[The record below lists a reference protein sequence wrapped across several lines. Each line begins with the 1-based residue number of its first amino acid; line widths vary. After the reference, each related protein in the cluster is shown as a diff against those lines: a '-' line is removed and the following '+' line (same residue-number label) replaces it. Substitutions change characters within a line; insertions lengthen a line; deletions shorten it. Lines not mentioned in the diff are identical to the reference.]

1 MYTNRP
7 LRALRSSPLAAL
19 ALLLAPLAIAGC
31 DAQEFGDNGDISF
44 RPGGGWGCTHC
55 GIVLGNSPNING
67 ADLSD
72 INLDGANTSG
82 IKLKMGTTPGNRPF
96 RLEVD
101 PDSES
106 FIGINP
112 QDPDDVLIKGAGFVG
127 AKIVLEMPGAV
138 DVALEITDYDDE
150 IESWA
155 QGGATLTAYRAI
167 YLSNNQYQSLCPSTS
182 PENQAFT
189 LILGETYKRG
199 TGAQTGITA
208 IEKTP
213 RSVTIACVGEAAAK
227 MKLMDF
233 HPLSNRGADV
243 DERMAT
249 LRMITADYCGDG
261 TPYTASGIPVAWRD
275 AAELVQPP
283 TSEDVLEAMWT
294 ADGARCLDTP
304 RLTSLDLIHCQVP
317 ACEDDRSFLSDDVW
331 RTMLPY

>member
-1 MYTNRP
+1 MYTNRSF
-7 LRALRSSPLAAL
+7 RALRSSPLAAL
-19 ALLLAPLAIAGC
+19 ALLLPLAIAGC
-31 DAQEFGDNGDISF
+31 DAHEFADEGEISF

-55 GIVLGNSPNING
+55 TIVLGNSPNING

-72 INLDGANTSG
+72 INLDGTNTSG

-101 PDSES
+101 TASES

-112 QDPDDVLIKGAGFVG
+112 QDPEDILIKGAGFVG
-127 AKIVLEMPGAV
+127 AKIVLEMPGAI
-138 DVALEITDYDDE
+138 DVALEITGYDDD

-155 QGGATLTAYRAI
+155 QDGAALTAYRAT
-167 YLSNNQYQSLCPSTS
+167 YLSNGQYQSLCPSTS

-199 TGAQTGITA
+199 TGSQTGILS
-208 IEKTP
+208 IDKTP
-213 RSVTIACVGEAAAK
+213 RSVTLACVGEAAAK

-233 HPLSNRGADV
+233 HPLGNRGADT

-261 TPYTASGIPVAWRD
+261 TPYTATGIPVAWRD
-275 AAELVQPP
+275 ADDLMQPP
-283 TSEDVLEAMWT
+283 TSEDLLEAMWT
-294 ADGARCLDTP
+294 ANGARCLDSP

-317 ACEDDRSFLSDDVW
+317 TCNDDGTFLSDDVW
-331 RTMLPY
+331 RTMLPH